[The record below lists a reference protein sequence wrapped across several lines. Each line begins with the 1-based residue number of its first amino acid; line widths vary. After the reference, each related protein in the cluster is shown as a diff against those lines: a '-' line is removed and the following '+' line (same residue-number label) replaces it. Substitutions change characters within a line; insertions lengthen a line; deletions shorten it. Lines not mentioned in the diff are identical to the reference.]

1 MKNRKLNP
9 IIVWIIG
16 IVAVIAFLYL
26 MGFITQLIVNYQVW
40 EDRGGISG
48 DHYVDPVDWNIFAC
62 IEAVFSLSGLRIV
75 LGAIVVGAIC
85 FGVYKLYDRF
95 DGKDRDDRGFTKS
108 KYGTYG
114 TADLMREREIEDI
127 LSFEKKNDPQGIII
141 GEYKKKLVCLPN
153 DTFLNKNIAIF
164 GSPGSMKSR
173 AIIRNRLFQALK
185 HEESVI
191 VTDPKGELYGDT
203 AELYRKNGYVVR
215 VLNLVNP
222 ERSDSWN
229 CMDDLNGN
237 DLLAQLLT
245 DVIIGNT
252 SDANPDRFWD
262 NGEMNLLKTLILYT
276 DLINPDPSKK
286 SLPFVYDLLTTQ
298 EEDLKKKIES
308 HPHPG
313 LRKSYGFFRKAS
325 PTVREG
331 IFTGLGSRLQIF
343 QNQTIRNITRKSDI
357 DLTLPGKVKC
367 AYFVI
372 ISDTNSALSFLSSL
386 FFSLMFEKLFK
397 YADAQPDRKC
407 AVPVNFVMDEF
418 NNLGKIGGKA
428 DGSSFA
434 QILSVCRS
442 RNVRVMIA
450 NQSLGQLQNRYPN
463 NLWAE
468 IMSNCDIHLMLG
480 CADEI
485 TAKYF
490 SNRSGEMTI
499 EVNSTMTVRKTIAI
513 GQVIPTYRSQEG
525 LGRRKVLTPDEV
537 LRLPLDEML
546 CVIRGYNALKLK
558 KWDYVN
564 HPLAKEI
571 VKVALDD
578 YIPCSLPIEEPYH
591 FNDDGELVVD
601 SKNESNND
609 EDSIVSIDAH
619 SFFKR

>member
-1 MKNRKLNP
+1 MKKRKLNP
-9 IIVWIIG
+9 IVVCIIG
-16 IVAVIAFLYL
+16 VIAVVAFLYL

-48 DHYVDPVDWNIFAC
+48 DHYVDPVDWNILAC
-62 IEAVFSLSGLRIV
+62 IEAVFTLSGLRIV
-75 LGAIVVGAIC
+75 IGTLIVGAIC

-95 DGKDRDDRGFTKS
+95 DGKDIDERGFTKS

-114 TADLMREREIEDI
+114 TAELMKEKEMQEI
-127 LSFEKKNDPQGIII
+127 LSIEKKSDPQGIII
-141 GEYKKKLVCLPN
+141 GEYKRKLVCLPN
-153 DTFLNKNIAIF
+153 DTFLNRNIAIF

-173 AIIRNRLFQALK
+173 AIIRNRLFQAIK

-191 VTDPKGELYGDT
+191 ITDPKGELYGDT

-222 ERSDSWN
+222 KRSDSWN
-229 CMDDLNGN
+229 CMDGLNGN

-252 SDANPDRFWD
+252 SDGNPDHFWD

-276 DLINPDPSKK
+276 DLINPDAEKK
-286 SLPFVYDLLTTQ
+286 SLPFVYDLLSKK
-298 EEDLKKKIES
+298 EDELKKHIES
-308 HPHPG
+308 YSHGG
-313 LRKSYGFFRKAS
+313 LKKAYSIFKKAS

-331 IFTGLGSRLQIF
+331 IVTGLGTRLQIF
-343 QNQTIRNITRKSDI
+343 QNETVRNITRKSDI

-367 AYFVI
+367 AYFVV
-372 ISDTNSALSFLSSL
+372 ISDTNDALSFLSSL

-397 YADAQPDRKC
+397 YADSQTDKKC
-407 AVPVNFVMDEF
+407 AVPVNFILDEF

-485 TAKYF
+485 TAEYF

-499 EVNSTMTVRKTIAI
+499 EVNSTMTVRKTLALA
-513 GQVIPTYRSQEG
+513 QVIPTYRSQEG
-525 LGRRKVLTPDEV
+525 LGRRKVLTVDEV

-558 KWDYVN
+558 KWDYIN
-564 HPLAKEI
+564 HPYAKEI
-571 VKVALDD
+571 IKVALDD
-578 YIPCSLPIEEPYH
+578 YVPSSLPIDEPYH
-591 FNDDGELVVD
+591 IDDDGEIVID
-601 SKNESNND
+601 KKHDFDDD
-609 EDSIVSIDAH
+609 EDTIVSIDAPN
-619 SFFKR
+619 FFGR

>member
-153 DTFLNKNIAIF
+153 DTFLNRNIAIF

-578 YIPCSLPIEEPYH
+578 YVPCSLPIEEPYH

-601 SKNESNND
+601 SKNESNSD
-609 EDSIVSIDAH
+609 EDTIVSIDAPN
-619 SFFKR
+619 FFRR

>member
-1 MKNRKLNP
+1 MKRKKLNP
-9 IIVWIIG
+9 ILVWIIG
-16 IVAVIAFLYL
+16 IIALVAFLYL

-48 DHYVDPVDWNIFAC
+48 DHYVDPVDWNFFAC
-62 IEAVFSLSGLRIV
+62 IEAVFSLSGLRIILIALV
-75 LGAIVVGAIC
+75 IGVIC
-85 FGVYKLYDRF
+85 FVVYKLYDRF
-95 DGKDRDDRGFTKS
+95 DGKDRDERGFTKS

-114 TADLMREREIEDI
+114 TAELMKEKEMEEI

-153 DTFLNKNIAIF
+153 DTFLNRNIAIF

-173 AIIRNRLFQALK
+173 AIIRNRLLQALK
-185 HEESVI
+185 HEESVVI
-191 VTDPKGELYGDT
+191 TDPKGELYSDT

-229 CMDDLNGN
+229 CMDGLNGN

-252 SDANPDRFWD
+252 SDGNPDRFWD
-262 NGEMNLLKTLILYT
+262 NGEMNLLKALILLT
-276 DLINPDPSKK
+276 DLANSDEARK
-286 SLPFVYDLLTTQ
+286 SLPSVYDLLSKQ
-298 EEDLKKKIES
+298 EEELKKQIGAQAHGGIKKAYEIFK
-308 HPHPG
+308 
-313 LRKSYGFFRKAS
+313 KSS

-331 IFTGLGSRLQIF
+331 IITGLGTRLQIF
-343 QNQTIRNITRKSDI
+343 QNQAVRNITRKSDI
-357 DLTLPGKVKC
+357 DITLPGKVKC

-372 ISDTNSALSFLSSL
+372 ISDTNDAMSFLSSL

-397 YADAQPDRKC
+397 YADSQVDKKC
-407 AVPVNFVMDEF
+407 TVPVNFILDEF
-418 NNLGKIGGKA
+418 NNLGKLGGKA

-485 TAKYF
+485 TANYF

-578 YIPCSLPIEEPYH
+578 YVPCSLPINEPYYI
-591 FNDDGELVVD
+591 DDNGEVTWN
-601 SKNESNND
+601 STSNED
-609 EDSIVSIDAH
+609 EETVVSIDAPN
-619 SFFKR
+619 FFRR

>member
-1 MKNRKLNP
+1 MKRKKLNP
-9 IIVWIIG
+9 ILVWIIG
-16 IVAVIAFLYL
+16 IIALVAFLYL

-48 DHYVDPVDWNIFAC
+48 DHYVDPVDWNFFAC
-62 IEAVFSLSGLRIV
+62 IEAVFSLSGLRIIIIALV
-75 LGAIVVGAIC
+75 IGVIC
-85 FGVYKLYDRF
+85 FVVYKLYDRF
-95 DGKDRDDRGFTKS
+95 DGKDRDERGFTKS

-114 TADLMREREIEDI
+114 TAELMKEKEMEEI

-153 DTFLNKNIAIF
+153 DTFLNRNIAIF

-173 AIIRNRLFQALK
+173 AIIRNRLLQALK
-185 HEESVI
+185 HEESVVI
-191 VTDPKGELYGDT
+191 TDPKGELYSDT

-229 CMDDLNGN
+229 CMDGLNGN

-252 SDANPDRFWD
+252 SDGNPDRFWD
-262 NGEMNLLKTLILYT
+262 NGEMNLLKALILLT
-276 DLINPDPSKK
+276 DLANSDEARK
-286 SLPFVYDLLTTQ
+286 SLPSVYDLLSKQ
-298 EEDLKKKIES
+298 EEELKKQIGAQAHGGIKKAYEIFK
-308 HPHPG
+308 
-313 LRKSYGFFRKAS
+313 KSS

-331 IFTGLGSRLQIF
+331 IITGLGTRLQIF
-343 QNQTIRNITRKSDI
+343 QNQAVRNITRKSDI
-357 DLTLPGKVKC
+357 DITLPGKVKC

-372 ISDTNSALSFLSSL
+372 ISDTNDAMSFLSSL

-397 YADAQPDRKC
+397 YADSQVDKKC
-407 AVPVNFVMDEF
+407 TVPVNFILDEF
-418 NNLGKIGGKA
+418 NNLGKLGGKA

-485 TAKYF
+485 TANYF

-578 YIPCSLPIEEPYH
+578 YVPCSLPINEPYYI
-591 FNDDGELVVD
+591 DDNGEVTWN
-601 SKNESNND
+601 STSNED
-609 EDSIVSIDAH
+609 EETVVSIDAPN
-619 SFFKR
+619 FFRR

>member
-1 MKNRKLNP
+1 MKRKKLNP
-9 IIVWIIG
+9 ILVWIIG
-16 IVAVIAFLYL
+16 IIALVAFLYL

-48 DHYVDPVDWNIFAC
+48 DHYVDPVDWNFFAC
-62 IEAVFSLSGLRIV
+62 IEAVFSLSGLRIILIALV
-75 LGAIVVGAIC
+75 IGVIC
-85 FGVYKLYDRF
+85 FVVYKLYDRF
-95 DGKDRDDRGFTKS
+95 DGKDRDERGFTKS

-114 TADLMREREIEDI
+114 TAELMKEKEMEEI

-153 DTFLNKNIAIF
+153 DTFLNRNIAIF

-173 AIIRNRLFQALK
+173 AIIRNRLLQALK
-185 HEESVI
+185 HEESVVI
-191 VTDPKGELYGDT
+191 TDPKGELYSDT

-229 CMDDLNGN
+229 CMDGLNGN

-252 SDANPDRFWD
+252 SDGNPDRFWD
-262 NGEMNLLKTLILYT
+262 NGEMNLLKALILLT
-276 DLINPDPSKK
+276 DLANSDEARK
-286 SLPFVYDLLTTQ
+286 SLPSVYDLLSKQ
-298 EEDLKKKIES
+298 EEELKKQIGAQANGGIKKAYEIFK
-308 HPHPG
+308 
-313 LRKSYGFFRKAS
+313 KSS

-331 IFTGLGSRLQIF
+331 IITGLGTRLQIF
-343 QNQTIRNITRKSDI
+343 QNQAVRNITRKSDI
-357 DLTLPGKVKC
+357 DITLPGKVKC

-372 ISDTNSALSFLSSL
+372 ISDTNDAMSFLSSL

-397 YADAQPDRKC
+397 YADSQVDKKC
-407 AVPVNFVMDEF
+407 TVPVNFILDEF
-418 NNLGKIGGKA
+418 NNLGKLGGKA

-485 TAKYF
+485 TANYF

-578 YIPCSLPIEEPYH
+578 YVPCSLPINEPYYI
-591 FNDDGELVVD
+591 DDNGEVTWN
-601 SKNESNND
+601 STSNED
-609 EDSIVSIDAH
+609 EETVVSIDAPN
-619 SFFKR
+619 FFRR

>member
-1 MKNRKLNP
+1 MKRKKLNP
-9 IIVWIIG
+9 ILVWIIG
-16 IVAVIAFLYL
+16 IIALVAFLYL

-48 DHYVDPVDWNIFAC
+48 DHYVDPVDWNFFAC
-62 IEAVFSLSGLRIV
+62 IEAVFSLSGLRIILIALV
-75 LGAIVVGAIC
+75 IGVIC
-85 FGVYKLYDRF
+85 FVVYKLYDRF
-95 DGKDRDDRGFTKS
+95 DGKDRDERGFTKS

-114 TADLMREREIEDI
+114 TAELMKEKEMEEI

-153 DTFLNKNIAIF
+153 DTFLNRNIAIF

-173 AIIRNRLFQALK
+173 AIIRNRLLQALK
-185 HEESVI
+185 HEESVVI
-191 VTDPKGELYGDT
+191 TDPKGELYSDT

-229 CMDDLNGN
+229 CMDGLNGN

-252 SDANPDRFWD
+252 SDGNPDRFWD
-262 NGEMNLLKTLILYT
+262 NGEMNLLKALILLA
-276 DLINPDPSKK
+276 DLANSDEARK
-286 SLPFVYDLLTTQ
+286 SLPSVYDLLSKQ
-298 EEDLKKKIES
+298 EEELKKQIGAQAHGGIKKAYEIFK
-308 HPHPG
+308 
-313 LRKSYGFFRKAS
+313 KSS

-331 IFTGLGSRLQIF
+331 IITGLGTRLQIF
-343 QNQTIRNITRKSDI
+343 QNQAVRNITRKSDI
-357 DLTLPGKVKC
+357 DITLPGKVKC

-372 ISDTNSALSFLSSL
+372 ISDTNDAMSFLSSL

-397 YADAQPDRKC
+397 YADSQVDKKC
-407 AVPVNFVMDEF
+407 TVPVNFILDEF
-418 NNLGKIGGKA
+418 NNLGKLGGKA

-485 TAKYF
+485 TANYF

-578 YIPCSLPIEEPYH
+578 YVPCSLPINEPYYI
-591 FNDDGELVVD
+591 DDNGEVTWN
-601 SKNESNND
+601 STSNED
-609 EDSIVSIDAH
+609 EETVVSIDAPN
-619 SFFKR
+619 FFRR

>member
-1 MKNRKLNP
+1 MT
-9 IIVWIIG
+9 
-16 IVAVIAFLYL
+16 
-26 MGFITQLIVNYQVW
+26 MQ
-40 EDRGGISG
+40 
-48 DHYVDPVDWNIFAC
+48 
-62 IEAVFSLSGLRIV
+62 
-75 LGAIVVGAIC
+75 
-85 FGVYKLYDRF
+85 
-95 DGKDRDDRGFTKS
+95 
-108 KYGTYG
+108 
-114 TADLMREREIEDI
+114 EIE
-127 LSFEKKNDPQGIII
+127 ERK
-141 GEYKKKLVCLPN
+141 
-153 DTFLNKNIAIF
+153 
-164 GSPGSMKSR
+164 
-173 AIIRNRLFQALK
+173 
-185 HEESVI
+185 
-191 VTDPKGELYGDT
+191 
-203 AELYRKNGYVVR
+203 AE
-215 VLNLVNP
+215 
-222 ERSDSWN
+222 
-229 CMDDLNGN
+229 
-237 DLLAQLLT
+237 
-245 DVIIGNT
+245 
-252 SDANPDRFWD
+252 
-262 NGEMNLLKTLILYT
+262 
-276 DLINPDPSKK
+276 
-286 SLPFVYDLLTTQ
+286 
-298 EEDLKKKIES
+298 LKKKIES

-331 IFTGLGSRLQIF
+331 LFTGLGSRLQIF

-442 RNVRVMIA
+442 RNVRVLIA

-513 GQVIPTYRSQEG
+513 AQVIPTYRSQEG

-558 KWDYVN
+558 KWDYIN
-564 HPLAKEI
+564 HPYAKEI
-571 VKVALDD
+571 VRVALDD
-578 YIPCSLPIEEPYH
+578 YVPCSLPDDEPYH
-591 FNDDGELVVD
+591 INDDGEIIID
-601 SKNESNND
+601 EKPTACDD
-609 EDSIVSIDAH
+609 EDTVVSIDAPN
-619 SFFKR
+619 FFRR

>member
-1 MKNRKLNP
+1 MKRKKLNP
-9 IIVWIIG
+9 ILVWIIG
-16 IVAVIAFLYL
+16 IIALVAFLYL

-48 DHYVDPVDWNIFAC
+48 DHYVDPVDWNFFAC
-62 IEAVFSLSGLRIV
+62 IEAVFSLSGLRIILIALV
-75 LGAIVVGAIC
+75 IGVIC
-85 FGVYKLYDRF
+85 FVVYKLYDRF
-95 DGKDRDDRGFTKS
+95 DGKDRDERGFTKS

-114 TADLMREREIEDI
+114 TAELMKEKEMEEI

-153 DTFLNKNIAIF
+153 DTFLNRNIAIF

-173 AIIRNRLFQALK
+173 AIIRNRLLQALK
-185 HEESVI
+185 HEESVVI
-191 VTDPKGELYGDT
+191 TDPKGELYSDT

-229 CMDDLNGN
+229 CMDGLNGN

-252 SDANPDRFWD
+252 SDGNPDRFWD
-262 NGEMNLLKTLILYT
+262 NGEMNLLKALILLT
-276 DLINPDPSKK
+276 DLANSDEARK
-286 SLPFVYDLLTTQ
+286 SLPSVYDLLSKQ
-298 EEDLKKKIES
+298 EEELKKQIGAQAHGGIKKAYEIFK
-308 HPHPG
+308 
-313 LRKSYGFFRKAS
+313 KSS

-331 IFTGLGSRLQIF
+331 IITGLGTRLQIF
-343 QNQTIRNITRKSDI
+343 QNQAVRNITRKSDI
-357 DLTLPGKVKC
+357 DITLPGKVKC

-372 ISDTNSALSFLSSL
+372 ISDTNDAMSFLSSL

-397 YADAQPDRKC
+397 YADSQVDKKC
-407 AVPVNFVMDEF
+407 TVPVNFILDEF
-418 NNLGKIGGKA
+418 NNLGKLGGKA

-468 IMSNCDIHLMLG
+468 IMSNCDVHLMLG

-485 TAKYF
+485 TANYF

-578 YIPCSLPIEEPYH
+578 YVPCSLPINEPYYI
-591 FNDDGELVVD
+591 DDNGEVTWN
-601 SKNESNND
+601 STSNED
-609 EDSIVSIDAH
+609 EETVVSIDAPN
-619 SFFKR
+619 FFRR